1 MATLISGST
10 GVNKIT
16 DGTIAA
22 ADFASGVRGKVLQV
36 VSASN
41 QRGFSFTST
50 DWITTQTTLAIT
62 PSSTSSKILVKYNS
76 GLGYCDTTNASF
88 QTFFTI
94 FRGSTNIA
102 NNTTYGCAG
111 GYQGG
116 VTFGDFG
123 WSTAFEKLDS
133 PSSTSA
139 VTYTIK
145 CRQHSSSHTQVM
157 DYRGESTITLM
168 EIAG

>member
-1 MATLISGST
+1 MSTLEVKGIQAPT
-10 GVNKIT
+10 GYKLAMPAGHI
-16 DGTIAA
+16 
-22 ADFASGVRGKVLQV
+22 LQV

-62 PSSTSSKILVKYNS
+62 PSSTSSKILVRYNS

-94 FRGSTNIA
+94 FRDSTNIA

-145 CRQHSSSHTQVM
+145 CRQHSSSNTQVM

-168 EIAG
+168 EVAG